1 MMDHISKISIKNW
14 AEDDKPREKLLHK
27 GPSALSNAELIAIL
41 IGSGTPEKSA
51 LDIARDLTADNG
63 VLNNIAIVHDVKEL
77 AKTKGLGR
85 AKASIIIAALELG
98 RRIASAEPLLRD
110 SITSPEDGVALLMPR
125 LRYEAKEHFLVVLLN
140 SKNKVLKIKQISEGS
155 LNSSVV
161 HPREVF
167 APAVLHHAAAILT
180 AHNHPSGD
188 PTPSKED
195 KDLTNTLVQA
205 GKYMGIPVLDHII
218 IGDARYFSFKEHSYL

>member
-1 MMDHISKISIKNW
+1 MTTYRMKELPI
-14 AEDDKPREKLLHK
+14 DDRPREKLINN
-27 GPSALSNAELIAIL
+27 GAAALTDSELLAIL
-41 IGSGTPEKSA
+41 IGSGTQEKSA

-63 VLNNIAIVHDVKEL
+63 ILKNIALVHDVKEL

-85 AKASIIIAALELG
+85 AKAALIIAALELG
-98 RRIASAEPLLRD
+98 RRIASAEPLVRD

-125 LRYEAKEHFLVVLLN
+125 LRYESKEHFLVVLLN
-140 SKNKVLKIKQISEGS
+140 SKNKVLDIEQISEGS

-218 IGDARYFSFKEHSYL
+218 IGDAKYFSFKEHSYL

>member
-1 MMDHISKISIKNW
+1 MTTYRMKELPI
-14 AEDDKPREKLLHK
+14 DDRPREKLINN
-27 GPSALSNAELIAIL
+27 GVAALTDSELLAIL
-41 IGSGTPEKSA
+41 IGSGTREKSA

-63 VLNNIAIVHDVKEL
+63 ILKNIALVHDVKEL

-85 AKASIIIAALELG
+85 AKAALIIAALELG
-98 RRIASAEPLLRD
+98 RRIASAEPLVRD

-125 LRYEAKEHFLVVLLN
+125 LRYESKEHFLVVLLN
-140 SKNKVLKIKQISEGS
+140 SKNKVLDVEQISEGS

-218 IGDARYFSFKEHSYL
+218 IGDAKYFSFKEHSYL

>member
-1 MMDHISKISIKNW
+1 MTTYRMKELPI
-14 AEDDKPREKLLHK
+14 DDRPREKLINN
-27 GPSALSNAELIAIL
+27 GAAALTDSELLALL
-41 IGSGTPEKSA
+41 IGSGTQEKSA

-63 VLNNIAIVHDVKEL
+63 ILKNIALVHDVKEL

-85 AKASIIIAALELG
+85 AKAALIIAALELG

-125 LRYEAKEHFLVVLLN
+125 LRYESKEHFLVVLLN
-140 SKNKVLKIKQISEGS
+140 SKNKVLDVEQISEGS

-218 IGDARYFSFKEHSYL
+218 IGDAKYFSFKEHSYL

>member
-1 MMDHISKISIKNW
+1 MTTYHMKELPPADR
-14 AEDDKPREKLLHK
+14 PREKMINNGAAVLTDSELL
-27 GPSALSNAELIAIL
+27 AIL
-41 IGSGTPEKSA
+41 IGSGTKEKSA
-51 LDIARDLTADNG
+51 LDIARDLTAEGGMLRN
-63 VLNNIAIVHDVKEL
+63 LATARDVKEL
-77 AKTKGLGR
+77 AKMKGLGL
-85 AKASIIIAALELG
+85 AKAATIIAALELG
-98 RRIASAEPLLRD
+98 RRVALAEPQSRD

-125 LRYEAKEHFLVVLLN
+125 LRYETKEHFLVVLLN
-140 SKNKVLKIKQISEGS
+140 SKNKVLQIEQISEGS

-167 APAVLHHAAAILT
+167 MPAVLHHAAAILA

-195 KDLTNTLVQA
+195 KDLTKTLAEA

-218 IGDARYFSFKEHSYL
+218 IGDASYFSFKEHSYL

>member
-1 MMDHISKISIKNW
+1 MTTYRMKELPI
-14 AEDDKPREKLLHK
+14 DDRPREKLINN
-27 GPSALSNAELIAIL
+27 GAAALTDSELLAIL
-41 IGSGTPEKSA
+41 IGSGTQEKSA

-63 VLNNIAIVHDVKEL
+63 ILKNIAMVHDVKEL

-85 AKASIIIAALELG
+85 AKAALIIAALELG
-98 RRIASAEPLLRD
+98 RRIASAEPLVRD

-125 LRYEAKEHFLVVLLN
+125 LRYESKEHFLVVLLN
-140 SKNKVLKIKQISEGS
+140 SKNKVLDVEQISEGS

-161 HPREVF
+161 HPREDY
-167 APAVLHHAAAILT
+167 APAVLHHAAAIVT

-188 PTPSKED
+188 PTSGKED
-195 KDLTNTLVQA
+195 KDLTKTLVQA

-218 IGDARYFSFKEHSYL
+218 IGDAKYFSFKEHSYL

>member
-1 MMDHISKISIKNW
+1 MTTYHMKELPI
-14 AEDDKPREKLLHK
+14 DDRPREKLINN
-27 GPSALSNAELIAIL
+27 GAAALTDSELLAIL
-41 IGSGTPEKSA
+41 IGSGTQEKSA

-63 VLNNIAIVHDVKEL
+63 ILKNIALVHDVKEL

-85 AKASIIIAALELG
+85 AKAALIIAALELG
-98 RRIASAEPLLRD
+98 RRIASAEPLVRD

-125 LRYEAKEHFLVVLLN
+125 LRYESKEHFLVVLLN
-140 SKNKVLKIKQISEGS
+140 SKNKVLDVEQISEGS

-218 IGDARYFSFKEHSYL
+218 IGDAKYFSFKEHSYL

>member
-1 MMDHISKISIKNW
+1 MTTYHMKELPI
-14 AEDDKPREKLLHK
+14 DDRPREKLINN
-27 GPSALSNAELIAIL
+27 GAAALTDSELLAIL
-41 IGSGTPEKSA
+41 IGSGTQEKSA

-63 VLNNIAIVHDVKEL
+63 ILKNIALVHDVKEL

-85 AKASIIIAALELG
+85 AKAALIIAALELG
-98 RRIASAEPLLRD
+98 RRIAGAEPLVRD

-125 LRYEAKEHFLVVLLN
+125 LRYESKEHFLVVLLN
-140 SKNKVLKIKQISEGS
+140 SKNKVLDVEQISEGS

-195 KDLTNTLVQA
+195 MDLTNTLVQA

-218 IGDARYFSFKEHSYL
+218 IGDAKYFSFKEHSYL

>member
-1 MMDHISKISIKNW
+1 MTTYRMKELPI
-14 AEDDKPREKLLHK
+14 DDRPREKLINN
-27 GPSALSNAELIAIL
+27 GAAALTDSELLAIL
-41 IGSGTPEKSA
+41 IGSGTQEKSA

-63 VLNNIAIVHDVKEL
+63 ILKNIALVHDVKEL

-85 AKASIIIAALELG
+85 AKAALIIAALELG
-98 RRIASAEPLLRD
+98 LRIASAEPLVRD

-125 LRYEAKEHFLVVLLN
+125 LRYESKEHFLVVLLN
-140 SKNKVLKIKQISEGS
+140 SKNKVLDVEQISEGS

-218 IGDARYFSFKEHSYL
+218 IGDAKYFSFKEHSYL

>member
-1 MMDHISKISIKNW
+1 MTTYHMKELPPADR
-14 AEDDKPREKLLHK
+14 PREKMINNGAAVLTDSELL
-27 GPSALSNAELIAIL
+27 AIL
-41 IGSGTPEKSA
+41 IGSGTKEKSA
-51 LDIARDLTADNG
+51 LDIARDLTAEGGMLSN
-63 VLNNIAIVHDVKEL
+63 LATARDVKEL
-77 AKTKGLGR
+77 AKMKGLGL
-85 AKASIIIAALELG
+85 AKAATIIAALELG
-98 RRIASAEPLLRD
+98 RRVALAEPQSRD

-125 LRYEAKEHFLVVLLN
+125 LRYETKEHFLVVLLN
-140 SKNKVLKIKQISEGS
+140 SKNKVLQIEQISEGS

-167 APAVLHHAAAILT
+167 MPAVLHHAAAILA

-195 KDLTNTLVQA
+195 KDLTKTLAEA

-218 IGDARYFSFKEHSYL
+218 IGDASYFSFKEHSYL

>member
-1 MMDHISKISIKNW
+1 MKELPP
-14 AEDDKPREKLLHK
+14 EDRPREKLIK
-27 GPSALSNAELIAIL
+27 NGAAALTDSELLAIL

-140 SKNKVLKIKQISEGS
+140 SKNKVLEIKQISEGS

>member
-1 MMDHISKISIKNW
+1 MTTYHMKELPPADR
-14 AEDDKPREKLLHK
+14 PREKMINNGAAVLTDSELL
-27 GPSALSNAELIAIL
+27 AIL
-41 IGSGTPEKSA
+41 IGSGTKEKSA
-51 LDIARDLTADNG
+51 LDIARDLTAEGGMLRN
-63 VLNNIAIVHDVKEL
+63 LATARDVKEL
-77 AKTKGLGR
+77 AKMKGFGL
-85 AKASIIIAALELG
+85 AKAATIIAALELG
-98 RRIASAEPLLRD
+98 RRVALAEPQSRD

-125 LRYEAKEHFLVVLLN
+125 LRYETKEHFLVVLLN
-140 SKNKVLKIKQISEGS
+140 SKNKVLQIEQISEGS

-167 APAVLHHAAAILT
+167 MPAVLHHAAAILA

-195 KDLTNTLVQA
+195 KDLTKTLAEA

-218 IGDARYFSFKEHSYL
+218 IGDASYFSFKEHSYL

>member
-1 MMDHISKISIKNW
+1 MTTYRMKELPI
-14 AEDDKPREKLLHK
+14 DDRPREKLINN
-27 GPSALSNAELIAIL
+27 GAAALTDSELLAIL
-41 IGSGTPEKSA
+41 IGSGTQEKSA

-63 VLNNIAIVHDVKEL
+63 ILKNIALVHDVKEL

-85 AKASIIIAALELG
+85 AKAALIIAALELG
-98 RRIASAEPLLRD
+98 RRIASAEPLVRD
-110 SITSPEDGVALLMPR
+110 SITSPENGVALLMPR
-125 LRYEAKEHFLVVLLN
+125 LRYESKEHFLVVLLN
-140 SKNKVLKIKQISEGS
+140 SKNKVLDVEQISEGS

-218 IGDARYFSFKEHSYL
+218 IGDAKYFSFKEHSYL

>member
-1 MMDHISKISIKNW
+1 MTTYRMKELPI
-14 AEDDKPREKLLHK
+14 DDRPREKLINN
-27 GPSALSNAELIAIL
+27 GAAALTDSELLAIL
-41 IGSGTPEKSA
+41 IGSGTQEKSA
-51 LDIARDLTADNG
+51 LDIARDLTADKG
-63 VLNNIAIVHDVKEL
+63 ILKNIALVHDVKEL

-85 AKASIIIAALELG
+85 AKAALIIAALELG
-98 RRIASAEPLLRD
+98 RRIASAEPLVRD

-125 LRYEAKEHFLVVLLN
+125 LRYESKEHFLVVLLN
-140 SKNKVLKIKQISEGS
+140 SKNKVLDVEQISEGS

-218 IGDARYFSFKEHSYL
+218 IGDAKYFSFKEHSYL

>member
-1 MMDHISKISIKNW
+1 LTTYHMKELPI
-14 AEDDKPREKLLHK
+14 DDRPREKLINN
-27 GPSALSNAELIAIL
+27 GAAALTDSELLAIL
-41 IGSGTPEKSA
+41 IGSGTQEKSA

-63 VLNNIAIVHDVKEL
+63 ILKNIALVHDVKEL

-85 AKASIIIAALELG
+85 AKAALIIAALELG
-98 RRIASAEPLLRD
+98 RRVAGAEPLSRD

-125 LRYEAKEHFLVVLLN
+125 LRYESKEHFLVVLLN
-140 SKNKVLKIKQISEGS
+140 SKNKVLDIEQISEGS

-218 IGDARYFSFKEHSYL
+218 IGDAKYFSFKEHSYL

>member
-1 MMDHISKISIKNW
+1 LTTYHMKELPI
-14 AEDDKPREKLLHK
+14 DDRPREKLINN
-27 GPSALSNAELIAIL
+27 GAAALTDSELLAIL
-41 IGSGTPEKSA
+41 IGSGTQEKSA

-63 VLNNIAIVHDVKEL
+63 ILKNIALVHDVKEL

-85 AKASIIIAALELG
+85 AKAALIIAALELG
-98 RRIASAEPLLRD
+98 RRIAGAEPLVRD

-125 LRYEAKEHFLVVLLN
+125 LRYESKEHFLVVLLN
-140 SKNKVLKIKQISEGS
+140 SKNKVLDVEQISEGS

-218 IGDARYFSFKEHSYL
+218 IGDAKYFSFKEHSYL

>member
-1 MMDHISKISIKNW
+1 MTTYHMKELPI
-14 AEDDKPREKLLHK
+14 DDRPREKLINN
-27 GPSALSNAELIAIL
+27 GAAALTDSELLAIL
-41 IGSGTPEKSA
+41 IGSGTKEKSA

-63 VLNNIAIVHDVKEL
+63 ILKNIATVHDVKEL

-85 AKASIIIAALELG
+85 AKAAIIIAALELG
-98 RRIASAEPLLRD
+98 RRIAGAEPLSRD

-125 LRYEAKEHFLVVLLN
+125 LRYETKEHFLVVLLN
-140 SKNKVLKIKQISEGS
+140 SKNKVLEIEQISEGS

-195 KDLTNTLVQA
+195 KDLTNTLAQA

-218 IGDARYFSFKEHSYL
+218 IGDAKYFSFKEHSYL

>member
-1 MMDHISKISIKNW
+1 MKELPP
-14 AEDDKPREKLLHK
+14 EDRPREKLIK
-27 GPSALSNAELIAIL
+27 NGAAALTDSELLAIL

-63 VLNNIAIVHDVKEL
+63 ILNNIAIVHDVKEL

-140 SKNKVLKIKQISEGS
+140 SKNKVLEIKQISEGS

-195 KDLTNTLVQA
+195 KALTNTLVQA

>member
-1 MMDHISKISIKNW
+1 MTTYHMKELPP
-14 AEDDKPREKLLHK
+14 EDRPREKLIK
-27 GPSALSNAELIAIL
+27 NGAAALTDSELLAIL

-140 SKNKVLKIKQISEGS
+140 SKNKVLEIKQISEGS

-195 KDLTNTLVQA
+195 KALTNTLVQA

-218 IGDARYFSFKEHSYL
+218 IGDARYFSFKEHSYM

>member
-1 MMDHISKISIKNW
+1 MTTYRMKELPI
-14 AEDDKPREKLLHK
+14 DDRPREKLINN
-27 GPSALSNAELIAIL
+27 GAAALTDSELLAIL
-41 IGSGTPEKSA
+41 IGSGTQEKSA

-63 VLNNIAIVHDVKEL
+63 ILKNIALVHDVKEL

-85 AKASIIIAALELG
+85 AKAATIIAALELG
-98 RRIASAEPLLRD
+98 RRVASAEPLMRD
-110 SITSPEDGVALLMPR
+110 SIASPEDGVALLMPR
-125 LRYEAKEHFLVVLLN
+125 LRYESKEHFLVVLLN
-140 SKNKVLKIKQISEGS
+140 SKNKVLEIEQISEGS

-218 IGDARYFSFKEHSYL
+218 IGDAKYFSFKEHSYL

>member
-1 MMDHISKISIKNW
+1 MTTYHMKELPI
-14 AEDDKPREKLLHK
+14 DDRPREKLINN
-27 GPSALSNAELIAIL
+27 GAAALTDSELLAIL
-41 IGSGTPEKSA
+41 IGSGTQEKSA

-63 VLNNIAIVHDVKEL
+63 ILKNIALVHDVKEL

-85 AKASIIIAALELG
+85 AKAALIIAALELG
-98 RRIASAEPLLRD
+98 RRIAGAEPLVRD

-125 LRYEAKEHFLVVLLN
+125 LRYESKEHFLVVLLN
-140 SKNKVLKIKQISEGS
+140 SKNKVLDVEQISEGS

-218 IGDARYFSFKEHSYL
+218 IGDAKYFSFKEHSYL

>member
-1 MMDHISKISIKNW
+1 MTTYHMKELPI
-14 AEDDKPREKLLHK
+14 DDRPREKLINN
-27 GPSALSNAELIAIL
+27 GAAALTDSELLAIL
-41 IGSGTPEKSA
+41 IGSGTQEKSA
-51 LDIARDLTADNG
+51 LDIARDLTADYG
-63 VLNNIAIVHDVKEL
+63 ILKNIAKVHDVKEL
-77 AKTKGLGR
+77 AKTKGLGH
-85 AKASIIIAALELG
+85 AKAAIIIAALELG
-98 RRIASAEPLLRD
+98 RRIAGAEPLARD

-125 LRYEAKEHFLVVLLN
+125 LRYESKEHFVVVLLN
-140 SKNKVLKIKQISEGS
+140 SKNKVLEIKQISEGS

-218 IGDARYFSFKEHSYL
+218 IGDAKYFSFKEHSYL

>member
-1 MMDHISKISIKNW
+1 MKELPI
-14 AEDDKPREKLLHK
+14 DDRPREKLINN
-27 GPSALSNAELIAIL
+27 GVAALTDSELLAIL
-41 IGSGTPEKSA
+41 IGSGTREKSA

-63 VLNNIAIVHDVKEL
+63 ILKNIALVHDVKEL

-85 AKASIIIAALELG
+85 AKAATIIAALELG
-98 RRIASAEPLLRD
+98 RRVASAEPLMRD
-110 SITSPEDGVALLMPR
+110 SIASPEDGVALLMPR
-125 LRYEAKEHFLVVLLN
+125 LRYESKEHFLVVLLN
-140 SKNKVLKIKQISEGS
+140 SKNKVLEIEQISEGS

-218 IGDARYFSFKEHSYL
+218 IGDAKYFSFKEHSYL

>member
-1 MMDHISKISIKNW
+1 MTTYHMKELPP
-14 AEDDKPREKLLHK
+14 EDRPREKLIK
-27 GPSALSNAELIAIL
+27 NGAAALTDSELLAIL

-110 SITSPEDGVALLMPR
+110 SITSPEDGVALMMPR
-125 LRYEAKEHFLVVLLN
+125 LRYEVKEHFLVVLLN
-140 SKNKVLKIKQISEGS
+140 SKNKVLEIKQISEGS

>member
-1 MMDHISKISIKNW
+1 MTTYHMKELPP
-14 AEDDKPREKLLHK
+14 EDRPREKLIK
-27 GPSALSNAELIAIL
+27 NGAAALTDSELLAIL

-51 LDIARDLTADNG
+51 LDIARELTADNG
-63 VLNNIAIVHDVKEL
+63 ILNNIAIVHDVKEL

>member
-1 MMDHISKISIKNW
+1 MTTYRMKELPI
-14 AEDDKPREKLLHK
+14 DDRPREKLINN
-27 GPSALSNAELIAIL
+27 GAAALTDSELLAIL
-41 IGSGTPEKSA
+41 IGSGTQEKSA

-63 VLNNIAIVHDVKEL
+63 ILKNIALVHDVKEL

-85 AKASIIIAALELG
+85 AKAALILAALELG
-98 RRIASAEPLLRD
+98 RRIASAGPLVRD

-125 LRYEAKEHFLVVLLN
+125 LRYESKEHFLVVLLN
-140 SKNKVLKIKQISEGS
+140 SKNKVLEIEQISEGS

-218 IGDARYFSFKEHSYL
+218 IGDAKYFSFKEHSYL

>member
-1 MMDHISKISIKNW
+1 MKELPI
-14 AEDDKPREKLLHK
+14 DDRPREKLINN
-27 GPSALSNAELIAIL
+27 GAAALTDSELLAIL
-41 IGSGTPEKSA
+41 IGSGTQEKSA

-63 VLNNIAIVHDVKEL
+63 ILKNIAMVHDVKEL

-85 AKASIIIAALELG
+85 AKAALIIAALELG
-98 RRIASAEPLLRD
+98 RRIASAEPLVRD

-125 LRYEAKEHFLVVLLN
+125 LRYESKEHFLVVLLN
-140 SKNKVLKIKQISEGS
+140 SKNKVLDVEQISEGS

-218 IGDARYFSFKEHSYL
+218 IGDAKYFSFKEHSYL

>member
-1 MMDHISKISIKNW
+1 MTTYRMKELPI
-14 AEDDKPREKLLHK
+14 DDRPREKLINN
-27 GPSALSNAELIAIL
+27 GAAALTDSELLAIL
-41 IGSGTPEKSA
+41 IGSGTQEKSA

-63 VLNNIAIVHDVKEL
+63 ILKNIALVHDVKEL

-85 AKASIIIAALELG
+85 AKAALIIAALELG
-98 RRIASAEPLLRD
+98 RRIASAEPLVRD

-125 LRYEAKEHFLVVLLN
+125 LRYESKEHFLVVLLN
-140 SKNKVLKIKQISEGS
+140 SKNKVLEIEQISEGS

-218 IGDARYFSFKEHSYL
+218 IGDAKYFSFKEHSYL

>member
-1 MMDHISKISIKNW
+1 MTTYHMKELPPADR
-14 AEDDKPREKLLHK
+14 PREKMINNGASVLTDSELL
-27 GPSALSNAELIAIL
+27 AIL
-41 IGSGTPEKSA
+41 IGSGTKEKSA
-51 LDIARDLTADNG
+51 LDIARDLTVEGGMLRNLAT
-63 VLNNIAIVHDVKEL
+63 ARDVKEL
-77 AKTKGLGR
+77 AKMKGLGL
-85 AKASIIIAALELG
+85 AKAATIIAALELG
-98 RRIASAEPLLRD
+98 RRVALAEPQSRD

-125 LRYEAKEHFLVVLLN
+125 LRYETKEHFLVVLLN
-140 SKNKVLKIKQISEGS
+140 SKNKVLQIEQISEGS

-167 APAVLHHAAAILT
+167 MPAVLHHAAAILA

-195 KDLTNTLVQA
+195 KDLTKTLAEA

-218 IGDARYFSFKEHSYL
+218 IGDASYFSFKEHSYL

>member
-1 MMDHISKISIKNW
+1 MTTYRMKELPI
-14 AEDDKPREKLLHK
+14 DDRPREKLINN
-27 GPSALSNAELIAIL
+27 GAAALTDSELLAIL
-41 IGSGTPEKSA
+41 IGSGTQEKSA

-63 VLNNIAIVHDVKEL
+63 ILKNIALVHDVKEL

-85 AKASIIIAALELG
+85 AKAALIIAALELG
-98 RRIASAEPLLRD
+98 RRIASAEPLVRD

-125 LRYEAKEHFLVVLLN
+125 LRYESKEHFLVVLLN
-140 SKNKVLKIKQISEGS
+140 SKNKVLDVEQISEGS

-205 GKYMGIPVLDHII
+205 GKYMGTPVLDHII
-218 IGDARYFSFKEHSYL
+218 IGDAKYFSFKEHSYL

>member
-1 MMDHISKISIKNW
+1 MTTYHMKELPP
-14 AEDDKPREKLLHK
+14 EDRPREKLIK
-27 GPSALSNAELIAIL
+27 NGAAALTDSELLAIL

-140 SKNKVLKIKQISEGS
+140 SKNKVLDIEQISEGS

>member
-1 MMDHISKISIKNW
+1 MTTYHMKELPPADR
-14 AEDDKPREKLLHK
+14 PREKMINNGAAVLTDSELL
-27 GPSALSNAELIAIL
+27 AIL
-41 IGSGTPEKSA
+41 IGSGTKEKSA
-51 LDIARDLTADNG
+51 LDIARDLTAEGGMLRN
-63 VLNNIAIVHDVKEL
+63 LATAREVKEL
-77 AKTKGLGR
+77 AKMKGLGL
-85 AKASIIIAALELG
+85 AKAATIIAALELG
-98 RRIASAEPLLRD
+98 RRVAFAEPQSRD

-125 LRYEAKEHFLVVLLN
+125 LRYETKEHFLVVLLN
-140 SKNKVLKIKQISEGS
+140 SKNKVLQIEQISEGS

-167 APAVLHHAAAILT
+167 MPAVLHHAAAILA

-195 KDLTNTLVQA
+195 KDLTKTLAEA

-218 IGDARYFSFKEHSYL
+218 IGDASYFSFKEHSYL

>member
-1 MMDHISKISIKNW
+1 MTTYHMKELPI
-14 AEDDKPREKLLHK
+14 DDRPREKLINN
-27 GPSALSNAELIAIL
+27 GAAALTDSELLAIL
-41 IGSGTPEKSA
+41 IGSGTQEKSA

-63 VLNNIAIVHDVKEL
+63 ILKNIALVHDVKEL

-85 AKASIIIAALELG
+85 AKAALIIAALELG
-98 RRIASAEPLLRD
+98 RRVAGAEPLSRD

-125 LRYEAKEHFLVVLLN
+125 LRYESKEHFLVVLLN
-140 SKNKVLKIKQISEGS
+140 SKNKVLDIEQISEGS

-218 IGDARYFSFKEHSYL
+218 IGDAKYFSFKEHSYL